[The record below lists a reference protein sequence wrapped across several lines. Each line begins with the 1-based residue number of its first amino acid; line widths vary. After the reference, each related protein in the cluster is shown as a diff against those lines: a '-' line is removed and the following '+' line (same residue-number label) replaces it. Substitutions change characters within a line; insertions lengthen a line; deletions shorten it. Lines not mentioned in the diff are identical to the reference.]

1 MFKTILQS
9 YSQKVFSKYK
19 LQVEDINALENKF
32 RLFKDVEL
40 KEKTIHLLKVL
51 ITSRRDYYN

>member
-9 YSQKVFSKYK
+9 YSQEVFSKYK
-19 LQVEDINALENKF
+19 PQVEDINALENKF

-40 KEKTIHLLKVL
+40 KEKTIQFLKVL

>member
-19 LQVEDINALENKF
+19 PQVEEINALENKF
-32 RLFKDVEL
+32 RLFTDVEL

-51 ITSRRDYYN
+51 ITSRRDY

>member
-19 LQVEDINALENKF
+19 SQVEDINALENKF
-32 RLFKDVEL
+32 RLFTDVEL

>member
-19 LQVEDINALENKF
+19 PQVEDINALENKF

-40 KEKTIHLLKVL
+40 KEKTIQFLKVL